1 MKIRNGFV
9 SNSSS
14 SSFVVIGVKVNSKD
28 YIKEDSDD
36 YLDDIFENGV
46 SALYIEEDDYDYVA
60 GIVLADGDDYLEN
73 TSTTLEE
80 FKEMSETVAKELK
93 VDASKVSLITGTRAC

>member
-1 MKIRNGFV
+1 MNH
-9 SNSSS
+9 
-14 SSFVVIGVKVNSKD
+14 
-28 YIKEDSDD
+28 
-36 YLDDIFENGV
+36 L
-46 SALYIEEDDYDYVA
+46 
-60 GIVLADGDDYLEN
+60 DYLEN